1 MGTEWVFLG
10 LAILL
15 VFANGFFVATEFAIV
30 KIRATRLQAL
40 VDEGQPGATQA
51 LRMVEKLDAYLSATQ
66 FGITLASLGLGW
78 LGEPAFAKLLEP
90 LLTRVVPDGASET
103 VAHTA
108 SVVIAFSIITFLHI
122 VIGELA
128 PKSLAIQRA
137 EATTLAV
144 ALPMRAFY
152 FLFYPFIVLL
162 NGLAAWV
169 LRVVGLQSVGEAH
182 EAHSEDELRV
192 ILHSSAQAGAITTA
206 RAELLER
213 ALEMAQKTAR
223 QVMVPRNQVKFLD
236 VEESLEKCIADA
248 RAAGHTWL
256 PVCRGNLDEVEGVVN
271 AKDLFFLLSRGELRS
286 LAQVQRPVLFIP
298 ENATLEQLLAEFRR
312 RRRQTAL
319 VVDEHGGTSGLVT
332 IADVVAE
339 VVGDVAELG
348 RRVEEVRSLP
358 GGRFELPGT
367 AQLDDLEERLDV
379 TFDLDEDEE
388 GEVTTIAGFLMTKLG
403 RVPEKGDS
411 LRLDMWRIL
420 VEEVDGPRVVR
431 VTVEPQSRAATPTR
445 ASAES
450 SPTSPSSGDPAS
462 GGSGEPPPASS
473 GGESN

>member
-1 MGTEWVFLG
+1 MANEWIFLG

-15 VFANGFFVATEFAIV
+15 VLANGFFVATEFAIV
-30 KIRATRLQAL
+30 KIRTTRLQAL
-40 VDEGQPGATQA
+40 ADEGTPGAGMA
-51 LRMVEKLDAYLSATQ
+51 LNMVEKLDAYLSATQ

-78 LGEPAFAKLLEP
+78 LGEPAFASLLEP
-90 LLTRVVPDGASET
+90 VISRFVPESARET
-103 VAHTA
+103 VAH
-108 SVVIAFSIITFLHI
+108 SVAAAIGFAIITFLHI
-122 VIGELA
+122 IVGELA

-144 ALPMRAFY
+144 ALPMRIFY
-152 FLFYPFIVLL
+152 FVFYPAIVLL
-162 NGLAAWV
+162 NGMASRILRLFGLHAA
-169 LRVVGLQSVGEAH
+169 SETH

-192 ILHSSAQAGAITTA
+192 ILHSSAEAGSITSS

-236 VEESLEKCIADA
+236 VEEPLEKCIADA

-256 PVCRGNLDEVEGVVN
+256 PVCRGSLDQVEGVVN
-271 AKDLFFLLSRGELRS
+271 AKDLFFLLSKGELRG
-286 LAQVQRPVLFIP
+286 LAQVQRPVLFVP
-298 ENATLEQLLAEFRR
+298 ENVTMEQLLSEFRR
-312 RRRQTAL
+312 RRRQMAL
-319 VVDEHGGTSGLVT
+319 VVDEHGGTSGLVS

-348 RRVEEVRSLP
+348 RRMEEVRSLP

-379 TFDLDEDEE
+379 NFDLSEDEK
-388 GEVTTIAGFLMTKLG
+388 GEVTTIAGYLMTKLG

-411 LRLDMWRIL
+411 LKLDMWRIL
-420 VEEVDGPRVVR
+420 VDEVDGPRVVR
-431 VTVEPQSRAATPTR
+431 VTVEPQAAAKAAPAAPADGTAGP
-445 ASAES
+445 ASPGTA
-450 SPTSPSSGDPAS
+450 SPSPSGRGA
-462 GGSGEPPPASS
+462 GGG
-473 GGESN
+473 